1 MNFRMKHPNKD
12 KVAIDYDAA
21 MVMLPMVLCGSS
33 FGVLLNSVLPDAI
46 ITILLT
52 LLLFCTCI
60 KCFFKARNLWAKES
74 EKMRRKNEEEEE
86 FLISDEVKM
95 RKLNGTMSDSASN
108 MFGNPDINASPS
120 QALVRMG
127 QNTKVIQEG
136 GQYERER
143 LEFYKEENSHFQW
156 KKLMPIFVVLVGTI
170 LQTLLRGGK
179 GSPSIAGIGK
189 CSGGYWGVLGA
200 FVVISLV
207 ATVYSVV
214 YLEREYRLKRICGY
228 VFDESDLNF
237 SLKNTLILCSV
248 AFIGGVM
255 AAIVGIGGGVIFNPM
270 LLEFG
275 LPPQVASNTGMYLVI
290 YTTFS
295 NTFQFMANH
304 VLNY

>member
-60 KCFFKARNLWAKES
+60 KCFFKARKLWAKES

-95 RKLNGTMSDSASN
+95 RKLNGTMSDSASS

-127 QNTKVIQEG
+127 QNTNVIQEG
-136 GQYERER
+136 G
-143 LEFYKEENSHFQW
+143 
-156 KKLMPIFVVLVGTI
+156 
-170 LQTLLRGGK
+170 
-179 GSPSIAGIGK
+179 
-189 CSGGYWGVLGA
+189 
-200 FVVISLV
+200 
-207 ATVYSVV
+207 
-214 YLEREYRLKRICGY
+214 
-228 VFDESDLNF
+228 
-237 SLKNTLILCSV
+237 
-248 AFIGGVM
+248 
-255 AAIVGIGGGVIFNPM
+255 
-270 LLEFG
+270 
-275 LPPQVASNTGMYLVI
+275 
-290 YTTFS
+290 
-295 NTFQFMANH
+295 
-304 VLNY
+304 